1 MRARLL
7 SVSILLCAV
16 TLPALSGCGKS
27 RARGSADLV
36 IASKPFPESR
46 ILCEIMSQ
54 LIESESDLVV
64 RQKHGLGG
72 TMVCFEALRNDQ
84 IDVYPEYTGTGL
96 LSILKQELGD
106 ERTADAIFARIETP
120 FSEQHQLATL
130 GRFGF
135 NNTYVLAARPE
146 LNAKTISDL
155 KAMQNS
161 IRVRF
166 QHEFLERED
175 GYPQIQKTY
184 GIRFGDVQGM
194 EHGLAYTAM
203 AEDQI
208 DVMDAYST
216 DGTLVK
222 YEDQITLLEDDL
234 GIFPPYDA
242 FPLVRQS
249 TLAAN
254 PELESILSR
263 LETKID
269 RRAMTAMNYDVL
281 QGKSAAEVASNFLV
295 AEGMIDPSRAV
306 KETWRTNVG
315 YFLQLLW
322 QHMFLT
328 LTATLLATV
337 VGIAL
342 GILVARYDRQ
352 LSGPVLGFVGVL
364 QTIPS
369 LALLAFLIP
378 VFGIGVR
385 PAIMALFLY
394 GLLPIVRNTY
404 TGITSVPADLKDAGL
419 GMGMTPRQ
427 LLWQLELPLATR
439 TIMAGI
445 RTALVISVGT
455 ATLGAFIGAGGFGD
469 PIFAGLQ
476 QKDNGKILLGAI
488 SSAVLAIICDYGM
501 AILEKRIG
509 PRGLASK

>member
-1 MRARLL
+1 MSPRTG
-7 SVSILLCAV
+7 VYCLLCLAALVVVAV
-16 TLPALSGCGKS
+16 AGCGKS
-27 RARGSADLV
+27 RNRGSADLV

-54 LIESESDLVV
+54 LIESETDLEV

-96 LSILKQELGD
+96 LSILKQELGE
-106 ERTADAIFARIETP
+106 ERTADAIFGRIKP
-120 FSEQHQLATL
+120 AFADQQLAVL
-130 GRFGF
+130 SRFGF

-146 LNAKTISDL
+146 LAAKTISDL
-155 KAMQNS
+155 RPMEDS

-175 GYPQIQKTY
+175 GYPQIQETY
-184 GIRFGDVQGM
+184 GIRFADVQGM

-249 TLAAN
+249 TLADH
-254 PELESILSR
+254 PDLESILAK

-281 QGKSAAEVASNFLV
+281 QGKSAAEVASAFLV
-295 AEGMIDPSRAV
+295 EQGLMDASKAV
-306 KETWRTNVG
+306 KETWRTSVG
-315 YFLQLLW
+315 YFMRLLG

-328 LTATLLATV
+328 LTATLLATII
-337 VGIAL
+337 GIAL
-342 GILVARYDRQ
+342 GILVARYDKQ

-378 VFGIGVR
+378 VFGIGVK
-385 PAIMALFLY
+385 PAVIALFLY

-404 TGITSVPADLKDAGL
+404 TGITSVPAELKDAGS
-419 GMGMTPRQ
+419 GMGMTPKQ

-476 QKDNGKILLGAI
+476 QKDNGKILLGAL
-488 SSAVLAIICDYGM
+488 SAAVLAIACDYGM

-509 PRGLASK
+509 PRGLAK